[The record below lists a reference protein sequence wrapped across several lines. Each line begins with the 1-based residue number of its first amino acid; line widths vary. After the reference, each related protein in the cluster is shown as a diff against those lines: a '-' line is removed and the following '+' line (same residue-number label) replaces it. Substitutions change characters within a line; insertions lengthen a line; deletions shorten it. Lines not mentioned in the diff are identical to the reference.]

1 MPAHAAIWGDAM
13 TMKSLLAVLLVLLWP
28 AGAEAAEPVARVVA
42 LAGQAVAA
50 PPGAGRARTLA
61 PGAEL
66 NEGDSV
72 STGRESRL
80 KIAFEDGSVLQL
92 GAETTLTIALFAGP
106 RDSRSVLL
114 DAPRGVLRAIVD
126 KLSPG
131 ARFEIRAN
139 TAVASVRGT
148 DFMAEVKDDVAAVFV
163 VEGVVV
169 VAGPGGFVTLRQGE
183 GTDVPTGAA
192 PRPVVRWGQA
202 RIDRLTAATAAP

>member
-1 MPAHAAIWGDAM
+1 MR
-13 TMKSLLAVLLVLLWP
+13 TLLVLLLVLLWP

-42 LAGQAVAA
+42 LAGAAVATA
-50 PPGAGRARTLA
+50 PGADRARTLA
-61 PGAEL
+61 PGAVL

-80 KIAFEDGSVLQL
+80 RIAFDDGSVLQL

-114 DAPRGVLRAIVD
+114 DAPRGVFRAIVD

-131 ARFEIRAN
+131 GRFEIRAN

-148 DFMAEVKDDVAAVFV
+148 DFMAEAKDEGAAVFV

-169 VAGPGGFVTLRQGE
+169 VAGPGGFVTLREGE

-202 RIDRLTAATAAP
+202 RIDRLTAATNAP

>member
-1 MPAHAAIWGDAM
+1 MRTLFAA
-13 TMKSLLAVLLVLLWP
+13 LLILLWP
-28 AGAEAAEPVARVVA
+28 TAVGAADPVARVVA
-42 LAGQAVAA
+42 ISGSAVAA
-50 PPGAGRARTLA
+50 APAGRARALA

-66 NEGDSV
+66 SEGDSV

-106 RDSRSVLL
+106 RGGRSVLL
-114 DAPRGVLRAIVD
+114 DAPRGVFRAIVD
-126 KLSPG
+126 KLSPS

-148 DFMAEVKDDVAAVFV
+148 DFMAEAKEDGAAVFV

-169 VAGPGGFVTLRQGE
+169 VAGPGGYVTLREGE
-183 GTDVPTGAA
+183 GTDVPAGAA

-202 RIDRLTAATAAP
+202 RIDRLTAATNAP

>member
-1 MPAHAAIWGDAM
+1 MR
-13 TMKSLLAVLLVLLWP
+13 TLLAALLVLLWP
-28 AGAEAAEPVARVVA
+28 AGAQAADPVAHVVA
-42 LAGQAVAA
+42 LAGAAVVTA
-50 PPGAGRARTLA
+50 PGAARARTLV

-66 NEGDSV
+66 HEGDSV

-114 DAPRGVLRAIVD
+114 DAPRGVFRAIVD

-148 DFMAEVKDDVAAVFV
+148 DFMGEAKDDGAAVFV

-169 VAGPGGFVTLRQGE
+169 VAGPGGFVTLRDGE
-183 GTDVPTGAA
+183 GTDVPVGAA

-202 RIDRLTAATAAP
+202 RIDRLTAATNAP